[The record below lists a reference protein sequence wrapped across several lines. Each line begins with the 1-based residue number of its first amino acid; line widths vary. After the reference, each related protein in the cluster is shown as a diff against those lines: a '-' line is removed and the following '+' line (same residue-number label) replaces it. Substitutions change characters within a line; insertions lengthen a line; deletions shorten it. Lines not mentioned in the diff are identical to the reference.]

1 MLAHGRSYSCMDMK
15 IKTKIKGV
23 GYLVLGSP
31 LLLRVLSKIHA
42 GCIDSGNRQQG
53 AVAVE
58 YAFSMVIAFGI
69 LVGVFELFRA
79 MSIEIYLG
87 FTQWVCQPFP

>member
-1 MLAHGRSYSCMDMK
+1 MAAAMRGCGVVVRRMVFLRGLLYKMYSSCILAG
-15 IKTKIKGV
+15 T
-23 GYLVLGSP
+23 P
-31 LLLRVLSKIHA
+31 
-42 GCIDSGNRQQG
+42 QQG
-53 AVAVE
+53 AMAVE